1 MNRNFMVNCPR
12 TPAPVRNSSFLT
24 SAAAVLETPTLLRK
38 PASSSTNN
46 NENVASSTPT
56 LQPPSAASTAAMQFL
71 MFNQM
76 QSAAFTNSSN
86 GGTPFLRNVANK
98 NGVINSTSGFN
109 FAIPNIPDSTTTV
122 ATRIIENLQ
131 ISSSDASLKRK
142 HEDGYGN
149 SKIHAKRVQFEPLPL
164 KPRNQVN
171 GNRWSSKTAFPA
183 LTSGPS
189 KQTSPPS
196 KSTNSDVKK
205 LRILTGSVEHIMKL
219 SKTSPGGSPLVEVF
233 ANVLTI
239 KAGAYECEKILLLR
253 NRTGPVMQG
262 VFYEIDFHMPAVS
275 VGDLVRCV
283 GRLTGGSRLQILK
296 ITLATPEED
305 RMGQRLQT
313 VSGFVVSV
321 KR

>member
-1 MNRNFMVNCPR
+1 MNRNSMVNCPR

-38 PASSSTNN
+38 PASSSTNGN
-46 NENVASSTPT
+46 GNVASSTHT
-56 LQPPSAASTAAMQFL
+56 IQPPSAASTAAMQFL

-86 GGTPFLRNVANK
+86 GGTPFHHSLVNK
-98 NGVINSTSGFN
+98 HSMVNSTSGFN

-122 ATRIIENLQ
+122 TTRIVENLQ
-131 ISSSDASLKRK
+131 ISNNDASFKRK
-142 HEDGYGN
+142 NENGCGG
-149 SKIHAKRVQFEPLPL
+149 SAKFPANRVHFEPLPL
-164 KPRNQVN
+164 NPRSQTN
-171 GNRWSSKTAFPA
+171 GNSWSSKPALPA
-183 LTSGPS
+183 LTTGPS
-189 KQTSPPS
+189 KKTSPGSNKPDG
-196 KSTNSDVKK
+196 KM

-219 SKTSPGGSPLVEVF
+219 FKTNPVGSPLVEVF
-233 ANVLTI
+233 ANVLAI
-239 KAGAYECEKILLLR
+239 KAGVYVCEKIILLR

-262 VFYEIDFHMPAVS
+262 VFYEIDFDMPAVK

-283 GRLTGGSRLQILK
+283 GKLTGGSRLQILK
-296 ITLATPEED
+296 MTLATPEDE

-313 VSGFVVSV
+313 VSGFVVAV